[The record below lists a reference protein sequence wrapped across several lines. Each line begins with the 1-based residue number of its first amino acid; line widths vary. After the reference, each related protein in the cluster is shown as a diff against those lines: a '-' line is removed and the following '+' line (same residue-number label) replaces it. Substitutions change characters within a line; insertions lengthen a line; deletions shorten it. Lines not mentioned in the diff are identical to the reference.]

1 MVEQFGWEP
10 MAPKKQLEKKPAA
23 SEGAI
28 ESLAVPLTLDQKIEV
43 YKQTIEESPDEE
55 VDHVVMMFVC
65 SM

>member
-10 MAPKKQLEKKPAA
+10 MAPKKKLEKKTAA

-43 YKQTIEESPDEE
+43 YKQAIEESPDEE
-55 VDHVVMMFVC
+55 VEPFVMIFVC

>member
-1 MVEQFGWEP
+1 MVEQFGREP
-10 MAPKKQLEKKPAA
+10 MAPTKKLENKTAA

-43 YKQTIEESPDEE
+43 YKQAIEDSPDKE
-55 VDHVVMMFVC
+55 VDPCVMIFVC

>member
-10 MAPKKQLEKKPAA
+10 MAPKKKLEKPAA

-43 YKQTIEESPDEE
+43 YKQAIEESPDEE
-55 VDHVVMMFVC
+55 VEPFVMIFVC